1 MDWNLQIAVHDQ
13 FNSGNSYLS
22 SLKSQTK
29 RDRA

>member
-13 FNSGNSYLS
+13 FNSYLS